1 MAISHKYRTFDQL
14 LDDVS
19 IDFRTYSLE
28 GMIEPQ
34 QLIKVATRVN
44 YDLGLRIH
52 RTKED
57 VIEVEH
63 GKGQLPSDFNYLN
76 YAFVCGDYKV
86 VNTPPSGTHID
97 TTHPKYVPSPD
108 GGDIGPCDDPTC
120 KDVCVVKTDCNKK
133 DDGYM
138 VVQYIGAEQYRTY
151 STFFPLRIRESATV
165 LCECPNVGTEAVNIA
180 EIKDNYILT
189 NFDTGKIY
197 ISYQGAMEDTEGN
210 LLVLD
215 HPYCNEYYEYA
226 LKQRILENMLF
237 AGENVAQQLGLIEQK
252 LRASRNN
259 ALGFVNTPDF
269 EEMRKIWEVN
279 RKAQYSNYYDMFRSR
294 PVRY

>member
-1 MAISHKYRTFDQL
+1 MAVSHKYRTFDQL
-14 LDDVS
+14 INDVS
-19 IDFRTYSLE
+19 VDFRTYALE

-237 AGENVAQQLGLIEQK
+237 AGENVSQQLGLIEQK
-252 LRASRNN
+252 LRAARNN
-259 ALGFVNTPDF
+259 ALGFVNTADF
-269 EEMRKIWEVN
+269 AELRKIWEVN
-279 RKAQYSNYYDMFRSR
+279 RRAQYNNYYNMFKSR
-294 PVRY
+294 PTFY